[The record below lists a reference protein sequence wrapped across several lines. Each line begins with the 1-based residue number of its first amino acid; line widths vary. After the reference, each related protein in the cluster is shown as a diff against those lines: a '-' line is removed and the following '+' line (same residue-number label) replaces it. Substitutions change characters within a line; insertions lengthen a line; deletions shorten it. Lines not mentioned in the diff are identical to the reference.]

1 MNIVFCLF
9 KYFPFGG
16 LQRDFMEMALHC
28 QEQGHH
34 VTIFT
39 MEWSGPIPQGFQVEL
54 VPTKGFTN
62 HKRCYYFANR
72 VLPLLNH
79 RNFSIV
85 IGFNKMPGLDVYY
98 AADPCY
104 RERTHRKYHAHYGP
118 LYRMTPR
125 YRHMAWLEQAVF
137 EPSSKT
143 KILLLAPSEQDKF
156 VHHYQTPRDRF
167 YHLPPGISKDRILP
181 EDLGAVRRAFRQE
194 FNIPENNFL
203 LLMVGTHLKGKGL
216 DRTLRA
222 FRSLPSHLHRRTKVI
237 AVGESRIGSIR
248 RLTRGMHLNGQIKIL
263 PARVDISR
271 FMVGADLLLHPAYSD
286 NTGTVILESI
296 IAGLPV
302 LATDSCGYAHHIIK
316 ADAGLVLTS
325 PFHQPDLNQALYQSL
340 DSPIR
345 HRWSQNGLAYGKI
358 HDLFQRTCSAVKI
371 IETSAQ
377 GNFFAHS
384 PI

>member
-1 MNIVFCLF
+1 MKIAFCLF

-16 LQRDFMEMALHC
+16 LQRDFMEMALLC
-28 QEQGHH
+28 QQRGHH
-34 VTIFT
+34 VIIFT
-39 MEWSGPIPQGFQVEL
+39 MEWSGPIPNGFQVEL

-62 HKRCYYFANR
+62 HKRCYYFATR
-72 VLPLLNH
+72 VLPLLKH
-79 RNFSIV
+79 RKFDIV

-104 RERTHRKYHAHYGP
+104 RERTHRKYHANYGP

-167 YHLPPGISKDRILP
+167 YQLPPGIGKDRILL
-181 EDLGAVRRAFRQE
+181 EDPGAVRGAFRHE
-194 FNIPENNFL
+194 FNISDNNFL

-222 FRSLPSHLHRRTKVI
+222 LRSLPSHLRQKTKFI
-237 AVGESRIGSIR
+237 TVGESRIGSIR
-248 RLTRGMHLNGQIKIL
+248 RLTSSMNLNGQIKIL
-263 PARVDISR
+263 PARVDILR

-296 IAGLPV
+296 VAGLPV

-325 PFHQPDLNQALYQSL
+325 PFHQTDLNQALCQSL
-340 DSPIR
+340 DSTIR
-345 HRWSQNGLAYGKI
+345 HRWSRNGLAYGKTQ
-358 HDLFQRTCSAVKI
+358 DLFQRTHSAVKI
-371 IETSAQ
+371 IETSAK
-377 GNFFAHS
+377 GELFANS
-384 PI
+384 PA